1 MVACIS
7 WAKRNSLSLGE
18 REQTQ
23 TLDYILLFWCSSKMF
38 VVRFRLHSWAS
49 CVSHFSE
56 LTTKRRPYFSSLF
69 TSSWLVFNCYLS
81 LVISSIQL
89 TFKPESSAW
98 CRRGG
103 GISISSG
110 STPTQKIWDIQ
121 IFFLVIFDYHGH
133 SPVTGWPATS
143 ALSCLTQPSCLFVDS
158 LPTFSSLSLVL
169 QKFTSRCSITLR
181 DKYLIEFFVVNTI
194 LETIYICANKG

>member
-18 REQTQ
+18 RESRHRPWITFCFSDVV
-23 TLDYILLFWCSSKMF
+23 LRCLLSGF
-38 VVRFRLHSWAS
+38 VFTAERLVWAT
-49 CVSHFSE
+49 FSE

-158 LPTFSSLSLVL
+158 LPTFSSLSLCLSLSFSGNLPPVA
-169 QKFTSRCSITLR
+169 QSRYEIN
-181 DKYLIEFFVVNTI
+181 IW
-194 LETIYICANKG
+194 